1 MGIPVNIPIVGG
13 NVPSMANPVDGMNW
27 GSLWGET
34 KDIFAMGANTWLNY
48 QQGKRTG
55 DFSGA
60 NQREVYETPTTA
72 QPQPNPQQVQ
82 PIASIGGVPVTYLAI
97 GGLLLVGAVIVAK
110 S

>member
-1 MGIPVNIPIVGG
+1 MIPIETSLGGIADIDPTGGLDWG
-13 NVPSMANPVDGMNW
+13 NV
-27 GSLWGET
+27 WGET
-34 KDIFAMGANTWLNY
+34 KDMFALGANTWLNY

-55 DFSGA
+55 DFTGA

-72 QPQPNPQQVQ
+72 QPEPNPQQVRAV
-82 PIASIGGVPVTYLAI
+82 PAVGGVPVTYLAI